1 WRSVRW
7 RIFLPLAERIF
18 RDPKGANRQAG
29 RCREP
34 RRFPRRNH
42 HRSGAEHRR
51 GAACECGAG
60 RRIVDRVQPRGGF
73 GELGALLRAE
83 SRSPDA
89 MGSGARAAPAVW
101 RKPRMKVV
109 GRVRVDDVPTIAAI
123 ERRSFSDPWS
133 ERSFRDVL
141 SHPQIYFACIRD
153 LVDGGGGAPAVLG
166 YVVAW
171 FASGQGE
178 IA

>member
-1 WRSVRW
+1 
-7 RIFLPLAERIF
+7 
-18 RDPKGANRQAG
+18 
-29 RCREP
+29 
-34 RRFPRRNH
+34 
-42 HRSGAEHRR
+42 
-51 GAACECGAG
+51 
-60 RRIVDRVQPRGGF
+60 
-73 GELGALLRAE
+73 
-83 SRSPDA
+83 

-101 RKPRMKVV
+101 RKPRMKDV

-153 LVDGGGGAPAVLG
+153 LVDGGGGASAGLG

-171 FASGQGE
+171 FPSGQGE
-178 IA
+178 IANLAVEPDLRGRGIGSALFDAALGGSRRHSPTGGFLAVRPSHFRAPPLDESRGF